1 MGKGGLVKIG
11 QWLVRLGGAQQDV
24 LDRAPGDVAKQ
35 TSLGAV
41 LLGTAVMAA
50 VSATF
55 ALSTAVRLPIQAAAI
70 VGVLWGLLILNLDRM
85 LVVSMVRRPGIWPNI
100 ATAVPRVILALL
112 IGTVISLPLVLRIF
126 EPEINAELQVM
137 RNEALGAAQTRI
149 QQNPRFAEIPQLEAE
164 EKRLQGIVSGQTP
177 EDVTDDPDVKKIQ
190 DQLTAK
196 EAEFRQAENDIICE
210 NDGTCGTGKVGRGP
224 SYREKLDRKNRLEG
238 ERNALQSQLNVAQ
251 DAARRR
257 LQSGSQQ
264 AQGAA
269 KTELDRVQKD
279 LDARR
284 AEQAFETDKSRAA
297 EVQNDGLLARIEAL
311 DRLSTGRPTMWL
323 AHLTLILMF
332 VCIEL
337 LPVLAK
343 MMSVTGPK
351 SRYEELVEMRDA
363 DATAADQVWS
373 AAQRDVMLMR
383 VDVRKHLEQDRADA
397 QVIAGKKSN
406 ASLVAAQQDI
416 ADKAV
421 EVWAEV
427 ASRRADA
434 ELAKWLAQYGGGAAT
449 GVGGPYSRPRPAPNG
464 VTSGNVTNG
473 PVTNGPVTNGP
484 VTNPVT
490 NGPVTN
496 GSVTNGHVTGNGR
509 HSLTNGPLAGVN
521 GSVDGSNGGVPTPS
535 PAPPALIPAPR
546 TNPQDPALSTSDPG
560 AAPARQNPSSAD
572 PAADATDPQLS
583 HVPTT
588 DPSQQKD

>member
-1 MGKGGLVKIG
+1 M
-11 QWLVRLGGAQQDV
+11 
-24 LDRAPGDVAKQ
+24 
-35 TSLGAV
+35 
-41 LLGTAVMAA
+41 
-50 VSATF
+50 
-55 ALSTAVRLPIQAAAI
+55 
-70 VGVLWGLLILNLDRM
+70 GVLWGLLILNLDRM

-297 EVQNDGLLARIEAL
+297 EVQDDGLLARIEAL

-373 AAQRDVMLMR
+373 ARQRDVQAQR
-383 VDVRKHLEQDRADA
+383 GRPGRNIPQADSADA
-397 QVIAGKKSN
+397 EAIAWEAKRREPGRG
-406 ASLVAAQQDI
+406 QQDI
-416 ADKAV
+416 VDKASRRGG
-421 EVWAEV
+421 V
-427 ASRRADA
+427 ASRRSA
-434 ELAKWLAQYGGGAAT
+434 EGEAASPRRRRAT
-449 GVGGPYSRPRPAPNG
+449 TVVGGPYS
-464 VTSGNVTNG
+464 
-473 PVTNGPVTNGP
+473 
-484 VTNPVT
+484 
-490 NGPVTN
+490 
-496 GSVTNGHVTGNGR
+496 
-509 HSLTNGPLAGVN
+509 
-521 GSVDGSNGGVPTPS
+521 
-535 PAPPALIPAPR
+535 APPRSERWHLR
-546 TNPQDPALSTSDPG
+546 QSH
-560 AAPARQNPSSAD
+560 AAR
-572 PAADATDPQLS
+572 
-583 HVPTT
+583 
-588 DPSQQKD
+588 